1 MLNSSKVKAK
11 AQSLG
16 FTACGIAPAE
26 NFVELR
32 FLKDWIRRGFSGEM
46 QYMARTADKRSDV
59 RNVLP
64 SARTVIALATLYNV
78 DRPYSTE
85 QADPNYAHV
94 SRYAW
99 GADYHEILNKRM
111 EELLKWM
118 RATTA
123 ESFEAKVY
131 VDTGPVQERVYAQ
144 QAGLG
149 WIGKNTC
156 LISPE
161 LGSWLFLSEIICSL
175 SLETDSPA
183 LDQCGECNLCLE
195 ACPTDAIVQPWALD
209 ATKCISY
216 FTIEL
221 RDEIPES
228 SREKIGTH
236 VYGCDICQDVCP
248 WNAQAE
254 TSEDSAWQPNAVFD
268 QTSLSTL
275 WSQSDEVL
283 QPIVKKGAMSRA
295 GLRGLRRNTAVA
307 LGNSGLSQAKNIL
320 DEPVHDSRTDP
331 LVKRH
336 VIWARN
342 QLESDR
348 KE

>member
-11 AQSLG
+11 AQALG

-32 FLKDWIRRGFSGEM
+32 FLKDWIQRGFSGEM
-46 QYMARTADKRSDV
+46 QYMARTVDKRSDV

-85 QADPNYAHV
+85 QSDPNYAHV
-94 SRYAW
+94 SRYSW
-99 GADYHEILNKRM
+99 GSDYHEILNKRM
-111 EELLKWM
+111 EELLRWM
-118 RATTA
+118 REVSV
-123 ESFEAKVY
+123 ESFEAKAY

-144 QAGLG
+144 KAGIG

-156 LISPE
+156 LINPE

-183 LDQCGECNLCLE
+183 LDQCGDCNLCLE
-195 ACPTDAIVQPWALD
+195 ACPTDAIVQPWVID

-216 FTIEL
+216 LTIEL
-221 RDEIPES
+221 RNEIPES

-248 WNAQAE
+248 WNAQAS
-254 TSEDSAWQPNAVFD
+254 TSEDSAWQPNSLFD
-268 QTSLSTL
+268 QTSLSAL
-275 WSQSDEVL
+275 WSQPDEVL
-283 QPIVKKGAMSRA
+283 RPVVKKGAMSRA
-295 GLRGLRRNTAVA
+295 GLRRLRRNTAVA
-307 LGNSGLSQAKNIL
+307 LGNSGSSKAENVF
-320 DEPVHDSRTDP
+320 DEPVHDSRSDP

-336 VIWARN
+336 VVWARN
-342 QLESDR
+342 QLRSKR
-348 KE
+348 KG

>member
-32 FLKDWIRRGFSGEM
+32 FLKDWIQRGFSGEM

-59 RNVLP
+59 RNILP

-85 QADPNYAHV
+85 QADPNCAHI

-99 GADYHEILNKRM
+99 GSDYHEILNKRM

-118 RATTA
+118 RETSS

-195 ACPTDAIVQPWALD
+195 ACPTDAIVQPWVID

-254 TSEDSAWQPNAVFD
+254 TSKDSAWQPNAVFD

-283 QPIVKKGAMSRA
+283 QPIVKQGAMSRA

-320 DEPVHDSRTDP
+320 DEPVNDSRADP

-336 VIWARN
+336 VIWARS
-342 QLESDR
+342 QLQSGR